1 MLQNKSWENEDS
13 KVALRINT
21 TKPIL
26 LELTKSGL
34 LVGGTF
40 EFWAI
45 FALVLLPVAILP
57 LLSYQVLPLKVLPFR
72 EHPTKHETE
81 NQSTVWDARPSE
93 NAKAYLK
100 EGSMLEIY
108 SISSSIRGDTES

>member
-1 MLQNKSWENEDS
+1 MRKLGFKSSFKNQYDEADLSWLNK
-13 KVALRINT
+13 VRT
-21 TKPIL
+21 P
-26 LELTKSGL
+26 
-34 LVGGTF
+34 F

-45 FALVLLPVAILP
+45 FAVALLSVAILP
-57 LLSYQVLPLKVLPFR
+57 LLSYQDLSLIVSPFR
-72 EHPTKHETE
+72 EYPTTNETE